1 MSSLTLLVAGPPSVG
16 KRTFLA
22 TLSTLYSHP
31 VLSTSSSH
39 VSLYIHDLDPSH
51 SLTLTFTLTPPEGTQ
66 QPDCVLLLYD
76 LAEYSTYTAIKS
88 PPFSQLRGRLLTYL
102 VGNKLDIAANERAV
116 EYEDAQGYAQGVMP
130 MIEVSAKAGKNIE
143 MLIKMIRNKLTKHHL
158 HSPNNEQ
165 SLKGV
170 EDRIIN
176 IEDRLKSQ
184 LSSQVNT
191 VKSQDRN
198 TDTAHFHTDHLQ
210 FSE

>member
-1 MSSLTLLVAGPPSVG
+1 
-16 KRTFLA
+16 
-22 TLSTLYSHP
+22 
-31 VLSTSSSH
+31 
-39 VSLYIHDLDPSH
+39 
-51 SLTLTFTLTPPEGTQ
+51 
-66 QPDCVLLLYD
+66 
-76 LAEYSTYTAIKS
+76 
-88 PPFSQLRGRLLTYL
+88 
-102 VGNKLDIAANERAV
+102 
-116 EYEDAQGYAQGVMP
+116 MP

-143 MLIKMIRNKLTKHHL
+143 MLIKMIKNKLSKHHL

-198 TDTAHFHTDHLQ
+198 TDTAHFHAEHLQ